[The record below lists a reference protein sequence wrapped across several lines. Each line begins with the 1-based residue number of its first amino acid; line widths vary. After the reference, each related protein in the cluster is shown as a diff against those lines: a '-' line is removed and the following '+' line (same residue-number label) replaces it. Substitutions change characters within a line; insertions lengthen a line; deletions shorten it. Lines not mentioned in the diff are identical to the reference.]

1 MLERH
6 DRPSAVMP
14 PSGVPCADPA
24 LVRRL
29 RRRLVDVGFSDAGI
43 REAYRVEAAQDPWS
57 LSTGLPAHDGSPL
70 WTLITLFCWGSPVER
85 RQAEPALAPMQ
96 LAELE
101 KVGLIELRDGMAL
114 PRCLLR
120 LHDGLIAASDVP
132 AFQPDRVLGV
142 VPAAETL
149 ARLTV
154 RRPVRR
160 ALDLGTGCGVQAL
173 LLARHTESVIAVDVN
188 PRALAFATFN
198 AALNEFVNVEC
209 REGSWFT
216 PVAGERFDVI
226 TCNPPYV
233 ISPDTTYV
241 YRDGGL
247 SRDALCRTIVRE
259 TSEHLFEGGFATIL
273 CNWIHDGCWVDPLRE
288 WVLGIGC
295 DALLLHYGTVDPAAY
310 AVRWNSELRTNE
322 PRIFEE
328 TVRRWLDY
336 YRAEG
341 ITGIAQGA
349 VILRRCHGAPRW
361 VRALE
366 MAAGPSCQS
375 SDHVLRLFAAADF
388 LESRPQAAELLRH
401 AFALVEGHRV
411 DQTLD
416 YKRGTYTVGPATFRL
431 LPGLGLEAGIDARA
445 LEVLLE
451 CDGRRTLGELVA
463 EVAARR
469 GDNEKAVATLVE
481 KTARPLVE
489 RGFMV
494 PITDGGKGD
503 GSC

>member
-1 MLERH
+1 MRQRH
-6 DRPSAVMP
+6 DEPSAVMP
-14 PSGVPCADPA
+14 PPGVPWGDPA

-29 RRRLVDVGFSDAGI
+29 RQRLIDVGFCDAGI
-43 REAYRVEAAQDPWS
+43 REAARVEAAQDPWS
-57 LSTGLPAHDGSPL
+57 LSAGLTARNGSPL
-70 WTLITLFCWGSPVER
+70 STLVTLFCLGSPVER
-85 RQAEPALAPMQ
+85 QHAEPALAPMQ
-96 LAELE
+96 LADLE
-101 KVGLIELRDGMAL
+101 EAGMVELRDGMIL
-114 PRCLLR
+114 PRCLVR
-120 LHDGLIAASDVP
+120 PHDGLIAASDVP
-132 AFQPDRVLGV
+132 AFQRDRVLGI

-198 AALNEFVNVEC
+198 AALNDVVNVEC
-209 REGSWFT
+209 REGSWFR

-233 ISPDTTYV
+233 ISPDAAYV

-247 SRDALCRTIVRE
+247 PRDTLCRTIVRE
-259 TSEHLFEGGFATIL
+259 TSEHVSEGGFATIL
-273 CNWIHDGCWVDPLRE
+273 CNWIHDGSWVEPLRE
-288 WVLGIGC
+288 WVLGTGC
-295 DALLLHYGTVDPAAY
+295 DALLLHYGTLDPSAY
-310 AVRWNSELRTNE
+310 AVRWNGELRTNE

-349 VILRRCHGAPRW
+349 VILRRFHGAPTW
-361 VRALE
+361 VRALD

-388 LESRPQAAELLRH
+388 LESRPQPAELLSH
-401 AFALVEGHRV
+401 TFTLVEGHRV

-416 YKRGTYTVGPATFRL
+416 YKRGTYTVGPATFRF
-431 LPGLGLEAGIDARA
+431 LPGLGLEAGIDART

-463 EVAARR
+463 DVATRR
-469 GDNEKAVATLVE
+469 GDNESAVATLVE
-481 KTARPLVE
+481 KTARLLVE

-494 PITDGGKGD
+494 PITNSGKGD